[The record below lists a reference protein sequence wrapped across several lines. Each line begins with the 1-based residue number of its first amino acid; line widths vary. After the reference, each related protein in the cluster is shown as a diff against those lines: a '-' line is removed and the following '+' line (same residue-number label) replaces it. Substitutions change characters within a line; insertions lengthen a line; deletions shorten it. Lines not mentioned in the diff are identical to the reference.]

1 MIQLTA
7 HKFLRN
13 KWGVPSRFK
22 LSTMSCLVSFTYQKK
37 KKSSMMY
44 KVILKIAM
52 NMFLFWGLTLA
63 MKAGDTNSIPESYIM
78 EGEEFYRLFSDTRTH
93 THTSINVIIRKNIL
107 SIILCRG

>member
-1 MIQLTA
+1 MGCTFKIQTVNYVL
-7 HKFLRN
+7 L
-13 KWGVPSRFK
+13 GLLK
-22 LSTMSCLVSFTYQKK
+22 LSKK